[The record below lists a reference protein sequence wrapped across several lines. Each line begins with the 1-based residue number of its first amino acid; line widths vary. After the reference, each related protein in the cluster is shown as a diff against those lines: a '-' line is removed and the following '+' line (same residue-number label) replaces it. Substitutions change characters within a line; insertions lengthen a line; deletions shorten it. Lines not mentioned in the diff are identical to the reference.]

1 MGHCWMSATLQCN
14 TSHRRKH
21 SSQCHTEL
29 WHHIPVNKTTK
40 TQFQDKIFSLHIV
53 KKFLSIR
60 QRIHSKRL
68 RILNTLWSD
77 FWIGVTFTSQTSSS
91 LPHLCDNKKFPDSIL
106 ERHSSLLL
114 FSYSRV
120 KTQKLKNWSQA
131 SYIPFQW
138 KSLLFL
144 LCSRSINTSY
154 FCCFKTSLA
163 QLRK

>member
-1 MGHCWMSATLQCN
+1 MQ
-14 TSHRRKH
+14 
-21 SSQCHTEL
+21 
-29 WHHIPVNKTTK
+29 
-40 TQFQDKIFSLHIV
+40 IFSRYLHRHIV
-53 KKFLSIR
+53 QKFLSIR

-120 KTQKLKNWSQA
+120 KTYNFKNEA
-131 SYIPFQW
+131 KRAGEKKKFKI
-138 KSLLFL
+138 LLFL
-144 LCSRSINTSY
+144 HWPR
-154 FCCFKTSLA
+154 
-163 QLRK
+163 RKGFVNQNFISPVARGLF